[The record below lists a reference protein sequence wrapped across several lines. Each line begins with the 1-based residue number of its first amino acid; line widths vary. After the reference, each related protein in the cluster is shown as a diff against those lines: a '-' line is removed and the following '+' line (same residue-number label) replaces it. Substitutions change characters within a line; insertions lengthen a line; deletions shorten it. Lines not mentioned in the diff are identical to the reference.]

1 MSYTV
6 PQLMMLFLIYAFLGW
21 CVEVA
26 FAACCE
32 GRFVN
37 RGFLNG
43 PVCPIYGFGVIL
55 VVLLLEPV
63 KGNLPTLFVGSIVV
77 TTAIEFVAGFLLEKL
92 FHAKWWDYSDMPLNI
107 MGYVCL
113 PFSILWGLACLVVVR
128 FVHPMVFALVGMM
141 PFPLLVALLCVF
153 GALMLADLIATVATI
168 RKLNERL
175 KRLTELANEIH
186 ALSDEIGQ
194 AISDGTL
201 AAKSKAM
208 AGEER
213 FNESMRRLNERK
225 AETEER
231 IDQSRRVVTERIDQ
245 SRKAVAD
252 RIEQSRSAA
261 TKRLSQLKAHFATA
275 LDEKTFGQKRLISA
289 FPNLKSLRHQEALAA
304 LRKNYARSWRDKKN
318 RKSKSK

>member
-1 MSYTV
+1 
-6 PQLMMLFLIYAFLGW
+6 
-21 CVEVA
+21 
-26 FAACCE
+26 
-32 GRFVN
+32 
-37 RGFLNG
+37 
-43 PVCPIYGFGVIL
+43 
-55 VVLLLEPV
+55 
-63 KGNLPTLFVGSIVV
+63 
-77 TTAIEFVAGFLLEKL
+77 
-92 FHAKWWDYSDMPLNI
+92 
-107 MGYVCL
+107 
-113 PFSILWGLACLVVVR
+113 
-128 FVHPMVFALVGMM
+128 
-141 PFPLLVALLCVF
+141 
-153 GALMLADLIATVATI
+153 
-168 RKLNERL
+168 
-175 KRLTELANEIH
+175 
-186 ALSDEIGQ
+186 
-194 AISDGTL
+194 
-201 AAKSKAM
+201 M